1 MIYMI
6 KEMKEYI
13 LINYERER
21 ERERYFRATYTAVLT
36 VTNQNF
42 SFIYLS
48 HYFSRSCLF
57 YFNVE

>member
-1 MIYMI
+1 MI

-21 ERERYFRATYTAVLT
+21 ERYFRAIYTAVLT